1 MLMLNLH
8 KMYVFIHIGT
18 YWMISRVLLQNQIIE
33 VNNRLNIDSL
43 LNSSNRLVEECI
55 HQAIVLN
62 KLTQPIVNILAFPL
76 GDCFN
81 YK

>member
-1 MLMLNLH
+1 ML
-8 KMYVFIHIGT
+8 F
-18 YWMISRVLLQNQIIE
+18 RVLLQNQVIE

-62 KLTQPIVNILAFPL
+62 KLMQPFVNILAFSL